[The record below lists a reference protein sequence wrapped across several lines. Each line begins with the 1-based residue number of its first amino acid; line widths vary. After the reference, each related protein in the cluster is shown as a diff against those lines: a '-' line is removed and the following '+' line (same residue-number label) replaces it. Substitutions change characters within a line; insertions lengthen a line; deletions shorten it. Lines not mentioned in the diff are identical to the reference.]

1 MVQEAVADQLKNLEE
16 KLHEYKIRHK
26 ADEEAVEDEI
36 ATLEDTLAE
45 VKVSLERRK
54 RDLETEVQAEKVA
67 ATTTTSLSTT
77 SLPAAALSE
86 QVSSLGNSGARLRVR
101 HFLLSSVNPAQQF
114 HKQAAM
120 IGMKFNRK

>member
-1 MVQEAVADQLKNLEE
+1 MVQEAVADQLKSLEE

-54 RDLETEVQAEKVA
+54 RDLEAEVQAEVA
-67 ATTTTSLSTT
+67 ASQPAATSTT

-86 QVSSLGNSGARLRVR
+86 QGRPMKTIGLALEIGTRFRMLSEHVM
-101 HFLLSSVNPAQQF
+101 LLQN
-114 HKQAAM
+114 
-120 IGMKFNRK
+120 MK